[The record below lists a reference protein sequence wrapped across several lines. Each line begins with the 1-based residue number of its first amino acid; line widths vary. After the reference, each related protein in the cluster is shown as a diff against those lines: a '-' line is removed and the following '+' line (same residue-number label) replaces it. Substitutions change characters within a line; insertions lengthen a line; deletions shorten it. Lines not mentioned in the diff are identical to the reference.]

1 MSSSG
6 IGRTIDKAEQGEPV
20 LPSLTTLKRNLS
32 REIEEKSAQGYDTAV
47 LGDTASLPDSYD
59 ELHELS
65 LRLRELPLRDDWP
78 YIEPSDIDSIEAE
91 AEGVPEDITG
101 SAADSRERARAAF
114 LGSVAGCM
122 LGKPVEVETD
132 HSGLEQALESAGE
145 WPLRYYVTES
155 ALEHLG
161 ARHESW
167 AETVRENISFVAPDD
182 DINYSILG
190 MLVLEQHG
198 TEFTRTDLAE
208 LWVRNLS
215 PRWTFGPERAF
226 LAKACAENTGWP
238 EPEWDLSDDQID
250 RWVTTS
256 QFGVELCGAAIRAD
270 AYGYAAMG
278 NPTLAA
284 HLAHR
289 DGSMT
294 HRKNGIYGA
303 MFNAAAIASASLVSD
318 PLDAF
323 RLALK
328 TVPRNSRF
336 YEIVADCL
344 DIVNSSSS
352 FDSAYDHIHERY
364 KEHGFCQLYQEAGTM
379 INSAK
384 FSESTGEGIC
394 LQVSQGNDTD
404 SYGATL
410 GSILGAFYGPE
421 GLEEKWLAP
430 FNNEIRTTL
439 ASFYERQLDVVA
451 ERMGRLPEVGSTGGL
466 VL

>member
-1 MSSSG
+1 M
-6 IGRTIDKAEQGEPV
+6 

-32 REIEEKSAQGYDTAV
+32 REIEEKSAQGYDTTV
-47 LGDTASLPDSYD
+47 LGDTPPLPNSYD
-59 ELHELS
+59 ELYELS
-65 LRLRELPLRDDWP
+65 LRLRELPLRNDWP

-91 AEGVPEDITG
+91 AEGVPGNSKSI
-101 SAADSRERARAAF
+101 ADEIKERARAAF

-155 ALEHLG
+155 VLEHLG

-167 AETVRENISFVAPDD
+167 AETVRETISFVAPDD

-198 TEFTRTDLAE
+198 TEFTRADLAE

-278 NPTLAA
+278 NPILAA
-284 HLAHR
+284 RLAHR
-289 DGSMT
+289 DASMT
-294 HRKNGIYGA
+294 HRKNGIYGT
-303 MFNAAAIASASLVSD
+303 MFNAAAIASAPTVSD
-318 PLDAF
+318 PVDAF

-328 TVPRNSRF
+328 VVPSKSRF
-336 YEIVADCL
+336 YQIVSDCV
-344 DIVNSSSS
+344 DIVDSSTG
-352 FDSAYDHIHERY
+352 FDSAYARIHSRY
-364 KEHGFCQLYQEAGTM
+364 NEHGFCQLYQEAGTM

-384 FSESTGEGIC
+384 FSDSTGEGIC

-410 GSILGAFYGPE
+410 GSILGAFYGSD

-430 FNNEIRTTL
+430 FNNELRTTL
-439 ASFYERQLDVVA
+439 ASFYERRLDVVA